1 MFLKVVDDPV
11 KKAYIRCISKY
22 LPENKVTNEDL
33 LQFNPNLDIAKL
45 EKKIGLKTRYYAGEE
60 ETATDM
66 AYVAAKNLFSEFQIN
81 PEEIDFIILCTQSPD
96 YYLPT
101 SACILQERLG
111 LKTTTGAFDFNLGCS
126 GFVYGLA
133 IAKGL
138 IETGT
143 ASKVLLITSETY
155 SKYVNKKDNVVLP
168 LFGDAATASLI
179 DSKESNIDLIGPFSL
194 NTDGSGYDK
203 LIIPT
208 GGSRKPKTH
217 TSSIEKK
224 DDYGN
229 IRSQDDLFMS
239 GTDIFNFTIEEIP
252 KSVVAFCSKYQ
263 IDLASFD
270 FAVFHQANSFMLEYI
285 RKKLAIDSDKYYI
298 DLASYANTVSSTIP
312 LALIDLMEKH
322 SIGYEQQKSILLC
335 GFGVGLSW
343 GISKII
349 L

>member
-1 MFLKVVDDPV
+1 MILKVAGKPM
-11 KKAYIRCISKY
+11 KKAFIRCISKY
-22 LPENKVTNEDL
+22 LPQNKVTNEDL
-33 LQFNPNLDIAKL
+33 LKFNPNLDIAKL
-45 EKKIGLKTRYYAGEE
+45 EKKIGLKTRYYAGEN

-66 AYVAAKNLFSEFQIN
+66 AYLAAKNLFAEFDVN
-81 PEEIDFIILCTQSPD
+81 PNEIDFVILCTQSPD

-126 GFVYGLA
+126 GYVYGLA

-138 IETGT
+138 IETGS

-168 LFGDAATASLI
+168 LFGDAATATLI
-179 DSKESNIDLIGPFSL
+179 DSKESSVDLVGPFSL

-203 LIIPT
+203 LIIQT
-208 GGSRKPKTH
+208 GGSRNPKTP
-217 TSSIEKK
+217 TSSIEKE
-224 DDYGN
+224 DEFGN
-229 IRSQDDLFMS
+229 IRSEDDLYMS

-252 KSVVAFCSKYQ
+252 KSVNDFCCKNQ
-263 IDLASFD
+263 LDLSSFD
-270 FAVFHQANSFMLEYI
+270 YAVFHQANSFMLEYI
-285 RKKLAIDSDKYYI
+285 RKKLAIDITKYCV

-312 LALIDLMEKH
+312 LALIDLMKKH
-322 SIGYEQQKSILLC
+322 MLESKQQKSILLC

-343 GISKII
+343 GITKII

>member
-1 MFLKVVDDPV
+1 MFLKAVGDPM
-11 KKAYIRCISKY
+11 KKAYIRYISKY
-22 LPENKVTNEDL
+22 LPDKKVSNEDL
-33 LQFNPNLDIAKL
+33 LQFNPSLNIAKL
-45 EKKIGLKTRYYAGEE
+45 EKKIGLKTRYYAATD

-66 AYVAAKNLFSEFQIN
+66 AYAAAKNLYSEFEVN
-81 PEEIDFIILCTQSPD
+81 LEEIDFIILCTQSPD

-111 LKTTTGAFDFNLGCS
+111 MKTTTGAFDFNLGCS
-126 GFVYGLA
+126 GYVYGLA

-143 ASKVLLITSETY
+143 ASKILLITSETY

-179 DSKESNIDLIGPFSL
+179 DSKESDIDLLGPFSL

-208 GGSRKPKTH
+208 GGSRNPKTSS
-217 TSSIEKK
+217 SSIEKE
-224 DDYGN
+224 DEYGN
-229 IRSQDDLFMS
+229 VRSQDDLYMS

-252 KSVVAFCSKYQ
+252 KSVIEFCRKHQ
-263 IDLASFD
+263 IDLDSFD

-285 RKKLAIDSDKYYI
+285 RKKLAIDSTKFYI
-298 DLASYANTVSSTIP
+298 DLASYANTISSTVP
-312 LALIDLMEKH
+312 LALKDLMKKH
-322 SIGYEQQKSILLC
+322 NLDYEQQKSILLC

-343 GISKII
+343 GVSKII